1 MRKEYPINGLEQD
14 VIYGRSRYCFLKNNN
29 KIIKWVKR
37 HMNKRFR
44 QKEKEKIKKE
54 FYENN

>member
-14 VIYGRSRYCFLKNNN
+14 VIYGQNIYCYLKNHN

-54 FYENN
+54 LYENN

>member
-1 MRKEYPINGLEQD
+1 MKKEYSINGLEQD

-54 FYENN
+54 LYENN